1 MKIRTILDLRNVY
14 FERIGYTNYNFL
26 SRKREDVFARNA
38 FMCACSKAF
47 TLSAAGEAFEKDHS
61 TVVHVN
67 KSHTGNLRF
76 SPLYRDYYQEAL
88 NIVREYSGDV
98 TDNEDIQPAHFLR
111 VEIASLKQEIVS
123 TKKEVSRLKKLV
135 SKLTKEYDRANIC

>member
-1 MKIRTILDLRNVY
+1 MKTIMDLRNAY
-14 FERIGYTNYNFL
+14 FERIGYANYNFQ
-26 SRKREDVFARNA
+26 SHKREDVFARNA

-47 TLSAAGEAFEKDHS
+47 TLSSTAGAFEKNHS
-61 TVVHVN
+61 TVVHAN
-67 KSHTGNLRF
+67 KSHSSNLKF
-76 SPLYRDYYQEAL
+76 SPQYRDYYQEAL

-111 VEIASLKQEIVS
+111 VEMASLKQEIVS